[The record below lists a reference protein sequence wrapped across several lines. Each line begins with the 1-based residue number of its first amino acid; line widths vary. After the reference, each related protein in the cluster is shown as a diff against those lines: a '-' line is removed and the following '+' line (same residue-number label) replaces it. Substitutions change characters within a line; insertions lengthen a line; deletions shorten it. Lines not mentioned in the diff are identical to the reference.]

1 MPLDWSRTRRLSAPP
16 DAGARRSVPND
27 WIPAQ
32 PGDPIHEIDT
42 PALILDLD
50 KFEAN
55 LKRMSE
61 FAARAHVKVRP
72 HAKVHKCAEI
82 ARRQI
87 NAFDA
92 GICCQKLGEAE
103 AMLAGDVTD
112 ILITSQVVGERKMR
126 RLARL
131 ARAYAP
137 ARLGVCVDN
146 PEVARQLAAV
156 CEAEEGR
163 LEVYVDVDLGQ
174 NRSGVQTPEAAVE
187 LARILVSSPNL
198 SLMGIHAF
206 SSLAQYRRGAPERRE
221 ATDRGA
227 TRAALVRD
235 ALLAANLPCEVVC
248 GGGTG
253 SFLYEAAS
261 GVFNE
266 IHPGSFALMDVNYS
280 RNEHDPAGPRFECCL
295 FVLSCVV
302 SVGVERATLDAG
314 MKAFSTDTG
323 PPQPTFNGWRVRA
336 VSDEHTVLMRS
347 TEDGLPVKLG
357 DKALLIPNRCD
368 PTVNLHDWIVALR
381 ANSVEAV
388 WPIDA
393 RGALY

>member
-1 MPLDWSRTRRLSAPP
+1 MPLDRSRTYRHSAPL
-16 DAGARRSVPND
+16 DARRSPPND

-32 PGDPIHEIDT
+32 PGDPIQEIDT

-55 LKRMSE
+55 LRRMAD
-61 FAARAHVKVRP
+61 FAARAHVRIRP

-87 NAFDA
+87 NAFDG

-131 ARAYAP
+131 ARHYAP
-137 ARLGVCVDN
+137 ARLGLCIDH
-146 PEVARQLAAV
+146 PDVARQLAAV
-156 CEAEEGR
+156 CEAEEAR

-174 NRSGVQTPEAAVE
+174 NRGGVQTPEAAVE

-206 SSLAQYRRGAPERRE
+206 SSMAQYRRGAPERRE

-227 TRAALVRD
+227 QRASVMRD
-235 ALLAANLPCEVVC
+235 ALVAANLPCDVVC

-266 IHPGSFALMDVNYS
+266 IHAGSFALMDINYT
-280 RNEHDPAGPRFECCL
+280 RNEHDPAGPRFECAL
-295 FVLSCVV
+295 FVLSCVI
-302 SVGVERATLDAG
+302 SVGEERATLDAG
-314 MKAFSTDTG
+314 LKAFSTDTG
-323 PPQPTFNGWRVRA
+323 PPQPTFPGWRVRA
-336 VSDEHTVLMRS
+336 VADEHTVLIRA
-347 TEDGLPVKLG
+347 TEDGQPVKLG
-357 DKALLIPNRCD
+357 DKALLIPNRSD
-368 PTVNLHDWIVALR
+368 PTVNLHDWIVAVR

-393 RGALY
+393 RGAMY